1 MSFRLKYRIIY
12 VSLNLASRL
21 PAFVLYG
28 IGDFARF
35 LLYRCFRYRVNVV
48 RENLEFAFP
57 NKTAQQR
64 IQIEQRF
71 YRNLVDTFVE
81 TIRMISMSM
90 RTFDRMVDLDLTPI
104 QPYLDSGRPIHF
116 LSGHQFNWELGNW
129 ALGRKLP
136 IPFLGVYMPLKN
148 QIVDRIFLDMRA
160 RSGSVMIAVPT
171 FSQQLSVWTSKPYGL
186 GLAADQNPAN
196 AGSAFWMNFMHRPTP
211 FVTGPEKGA
220 ARNRTASVF
229 VHLIRIKRGKYKMVL
244 EPMGADGS
252 SFNTGE
258 LTRLYRDILEHSIRE
273 RPDNYLWSHRRWK
286 MPFGPHYQRRWIDD
300 NPPELHGR

>member
-1 MSFRLKYRIIY
+1 MSFRLKYRITY
-12 VSLNLASRL
+12 LSLYLASLL

-57 NKTAQQR
+57 EKTVHER

-71 YRNLVDTFVE
+71 YRNMVDTFVE
-81 TIRMISMSM
+81 TIRMISMPM
-90 RTFDRMVDLDLTPI
+90 RTFDRMVDLDLSPV

-116 LSGHQFNWELGNW
+116 LSGHQFNWEFGNW
-129 ALGRKLP
+129 ALGRRLP

-148 QIVDRIFLDMRA
+148 QVIDRVFLDMRA
-160 RSGSVMIAVPT
+160 RSGSVLIAVPT
-171 FSQQLSVWTSKPYGL
+171 FSQQLSAWSPHPYAL
-186 GLAADQNPAN
+186 GLAADQNPAK
-196 AGSAFWMNFMHRPTP
+196 AGSAFWLNFMNRPTP

-229 VHLIRIKRGKYKMVL
+229 VHLIRVKRGKYRMHL

-252 SFNTGE
+252 SIKLGE
-258 LTRLYRDILEHSIRE
+258 LTRMYRDILERSIRE

-286 MPFGPHYQRRWIDD
+286 MQFGPHYQRRWIDE
-300 NPPELHGR
+300 NPPEIHSH